1 MLMCESMSKC
11 NRLKNAIPNQMY
23 LPGDF
28 AGGVSTL
35 YLVRSLNI
43 FSKVFHSEFFRVFR
57 KILHY
62 AHHRKLADEKP
73 SS

>member
-1 MLMCESMSKC
+1 MLMCESMPKFKG
-11 NRLKNAIPNQMY
+11 LKNAIPSQMY
-23 LPGDF
+23 LPSDF

-43 FSKVFHSEFFRVFR
+43 LYEVFHPELL
-57 KILHY
+57 ILHNTSN
-62 AHHRKLADEKP
+62 RKLTDEKP